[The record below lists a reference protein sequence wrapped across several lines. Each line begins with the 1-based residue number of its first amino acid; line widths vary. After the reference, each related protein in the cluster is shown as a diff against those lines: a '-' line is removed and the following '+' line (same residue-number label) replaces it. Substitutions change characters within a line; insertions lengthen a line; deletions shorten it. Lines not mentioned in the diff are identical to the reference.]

1 MRAFAKSILV
11 SILVAAAIVV
21 FTNFIYF
28 FPWYT
33 TLIVETFHVTQIVA
47 SDNYLKEEHKDNVLE
62 SLKERPIFRQRA
74 EDIKISVKKEPDD
87 RDEHSAEGENDASVY
102 ASVTEEF
109 KPYRQRGNPVTV
121 TIKAVYP
128 FNITLWG
135 REIERELPVSFT
147 LKTVGL
153 KHYKDLPY
161 YEYLDDEIEGAF
173 GP

>member
-33 TLIVETFHVTQIVA
+33 TLIVETFNVTQIVA
-47 SDNYLKEEHKDNVLE
+47 SDNYLKEEHRDNVLD

-74 EDIKISVKKEPDD
+74 EDIEISVKKEPDD
-87 RDEHSAEGENDASVY
+87 DNEHSAEGENDASMYEAV
-102 ASVTEEF
+102 SEDF
-109 KPYRQRGNPVTV
+109 KPYRQRGKPVTV
-121 TIKAVYP
+121 TLRAVYP

-135 REIERELPVSFT
+135 QEIEREFPVSFT

-161 YEYLDDEIEGAF
+161 YEYLEDEIEDAS